1 MYKVVLIDDEPLIL
15 VSLERRIDWAAHGFT
30 VVGKARGGEEGLRQI
45 HDLQPDL
52 VFTDIRMPDVS
63 GLDLL
68 REARKMYPDMLFA
81 VLSGYSEF
89 EYARRAIEY
98 GVLGFC
104 LKPFDENEL
113 YALLDKA
120 SALLG
125 KLEKRE
131 TEKATE
137 PARSETMRGILLYL
151 QEHYK
156 DPELSTVEVARVFG
170 FNPNYVSQLF
180 KKSEKETLTSY
191 LTNLRMQKAC
201 VLLESSGCQVR
212 QAGEQVGYPDYLYF
226 AKVFKKHMGVT
237 PSEYRAGLR
246 GKETP
251 QKPSSAQEDTQST

>member
-52 VFTDIRMPDVS
+52 VFTDIRMPDMS

-81 VLSGYSEF
+81 VLSGYS
-89 EYARRAIEY
+89 
-98 GVLGFC
+98 VLGYC

-120 SALLG
+120 AALLG

-251 QKPSSAQEDTQST
+251 QKSSSAQEDTQST

>member
-120 SALLG
+120 AALLG

-156 DPELSTVEVARVFG
+156 EPELSTVEVARVFG

-180 KKSEKETLTSY
+180 KNRKKKRSRLT
-191 LTNLRMQKAC
+191 
-201 VLLESSGCQVR
+201 
-212 QAGEQVGYPDYLYF
+212 
-226 AKVFKKHMGVT
+226 
-237 PSEYRAGLR
+237 
-246 GKETP
+246 
-251 QKPSSAQEDTQST
+251 